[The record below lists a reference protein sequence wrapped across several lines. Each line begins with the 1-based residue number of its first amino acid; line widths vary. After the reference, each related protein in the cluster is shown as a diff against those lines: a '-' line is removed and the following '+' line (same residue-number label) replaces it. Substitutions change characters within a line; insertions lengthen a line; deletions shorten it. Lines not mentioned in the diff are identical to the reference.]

1 MVVISLKEKA
11 FRQIRDEIVN
21 NKLTPGQPLKER
33 DLAKELNVSTTPIR
47 EALQLLWKE
56 GFVEIFP
63 NKGCF
68 VSQLRNNDIHE
79 IMELRYALEPI
90 AASDAALKYI
100 PEALNAFEI
109 KYESLIDEDFNEA
122 GNYFHRFLVESTK
135 KQKLIDIISNLSFH
149 INRLNIY
156 YLGQSPQGFRDQ
168 VLTEHQAILDAVR
181 DRNSK
186 QAEKEMRRHIG
197 NYWKRLKKVF

>member
-1 MVVISLKEKA
+1 MVAISLKEKV
-11 FRQIRDEIVN
+11 FRQLLDEIVK

-33 DLAKELNVSTTPIR
+33 DLAKELNVSTTPVR
-47 EALQLLWKE
+47 EALQLLYKE
-56 GFVEIFP
+56 GFVENIP

-79 IMELRYALEPI
+79 IMELRYVLEPI
-90 AASDAALKYI
+90 AASDAALKHI
-100 PEALNAFEI
+100 PEALTAFET
-109 KYESLIDEDFNEA
+109 KYESLIDADFNEA

-135 KQKLIDIISNLSFH
+135 KQKLIDILSNLSSH

-156 YLGQSPQGFRDQ
+156 YLGQSPLDFRDQ
-168 VLTEHQAILDAVR
+168 VLAEHKAILDAVR

-186 QAEKEMRRHIG
+186 LSEKEMRRHIG